1 MPWQA
6 WYTLAVVVATVVA
19 LSRDL
24 LPPSGTMLAAAI
36 ALMVARVL
44 TPEQALAGFS
54 NTAVITVAALYV
66 LARAVEK
73 TALLQ
78 PIVAAVLGAGTGR
91 RRSLARLGA
100 SVAARGF
107 FNNTPIVATL
117 LPQVSGWAEQRGL
130 SPSRYLIPL
139 SFMTILGGVVTLL
152 GTSTNLIV
160 SGLLQDAGHAPLGM
174 FEITRIGLPVAA
186 AGVVLVIVL
195 APLVLPDR
203 RPARRDLLEGSRE
216 FVVSMSVVPG
226 GPLDGETVESGGLRH
241 LQGVFL
247 VGIDRAGELIAPVAP
262 STELRGGDRLTF
274 AGRVDQVVDL
284 QGKRGLVS
292 AEQRHLAP
300 FATARHTFLE
310 AVVGAES
317 PLLGRTLAELEFR
330 ERYQAAV
337 VAIHRAG
344 QRVGEKLGQV
354 RLKVGDTLLL
364 LADPGFAERWRDRN
378 DFLVVSRLGGSP
390 PPSSRKAA
398 LVAAITL
405 AIVLVNALGVLPLLE
420 AALLGAI
427 ALVALGVLSPREAR
441 YAVDLDVIVMIAA
454 SFALSA
460 AVQRS
465 GLGTRVAGLLVT
477 GLGGLGP
484 TGVLLGILL
493 AAVALNTFVT
503 NNATAVLVFPIAMSA
518 AAALAI
524 DPRPFALAVAVIS
537 SASFLTP
544 VGYQCNT
551 MVYGPGGYRFS
562 DYARLGAPL
571 AALTIVITLVTVRLF
586 WAL

>member
-1 MPWQA
+1 MSWQA
-6 WYTLAVVVATVVA
+6 WFTLAVVVATVVL

-24 LPPSGTMLAAAI
+24 LPPSGTMLGAAI

-54 NTAVITVAALYV
+54 NTAVVTVAAIYV
-66 LARAVEK
+66 LSRAVEK
-73 TALLQ
+73 TGLLR
-78 PIVAAVLGAGTGR
+78 PLVAWVLGQGVGR
-91 RRSLARLGA
+91 RRTLARLGA
-100 SVAARGF
+100 PLASRAF

-117 LPQVSGWAEQRGL
+117 LPQVTGWAEQRGQ

-139 SFMTILGGVVTLL
+139 SFMTILGGTVTLL

-160 SGLLQDAGHAPLGM
+160 SGLLHASGAAPIGM
-174 FEITRIGLPVAA
+174 FELTRIGVPVALLGVA
-186 AGVVLVIVL
+186 LVVLL
-195 APLVLPDR
+195 APVVLPDR
-203 RPARRDLLEGSRE
+203 RPARRDVLDNARE
-216 FVVSMSVVPG
+216 FVVSMDVTAG
-226 GPLDGETVESGGLRH
+226 GQLDGQTVEGGGLRH

-247 VGIDRAGELIAPVAP
+247 VEVDRGGQLIAPVAP
-262 STELRGGDRLTF
+262 TTVLRGGDRLTF
-274 AGRVDQVVDL
+274 VGRVDQIVDL

-292 AEQRHLAP
+292 AEQRHIAQ
-300 FATARHTFLE
+300 FDSARHTFLE
-310 AVVGAES
+310 VVVGAAS
-317 PLLGRTLAELEFR
+317 PLLGRTLAEAEFR

-378 DFLVVSRLGGSP
+378 DFLVVSRLGGAP
-390 PPSSRKAA
+390 PSSSRKAGI
-398 LVAAITL
+398 VAAITI
-405 AIVLVNALGVLPLLE
+405 AIVVLNALRLLPLLE

-441 YAVDLDVIVMIAA
+441 SAVDLDVIVMIAA

-460 AVQRS
+460 AIQRS
-465 GLGTRVAGLLVT
+465 GLGARIADLLVL
-477 GLGGLGP
+477 GLGGFGP

-493 AAVALNTFVT
+493 AAVALNTIVT

-518 AAALAI
+518 AAALAVN
-524 DPRPFALAVAVIS
+524 PRPFALAVAVIS
-537 SASFLTP
+537 SASFLSP
-544 VGYQCNT
+544 IGYQTNT
-551 MVYGPGGYRFS
+551 MVYGPGGYRFG

-571 AALTIVITLVTVRLF
+571 TALVLLVVLVAVRVAWPF
-586 WAL
+586 